1 MTGAVLSEC
10 GQKLNRVVKNWSA
23 GGREEGGT
31 AAARANGTGGEQ
43 HGRVLARVLLAGET
57 DD

>member
-1 MTGAVLSEC
+1 MTEAVLSEC
-10 GQKLNRVVKNWSA
+10 GKKLDMMAKNWTVGVRER
-23 GGREEGGT
+23 GGP